1 VRSANLTLWVAPTGS
16 VTAPFVPYRIGV
28 QKILPE
34 FGKHRY
40 LTKGE
45 ASRFVTEDWQIQEA
59 TEFAGRTFKRLM
71 YFVCERPDKFLPEVT
86 EALTAFEDQLIDEQ
100 GKVEAISNALFD
112 SGHDDLALAYLTEHT
127 NNSAKSALELGK
139 ALLWSIQTRTR
150 ILYGLRAP
158 EGDETSRLDYE
169 MVTCR

>member
-1 VRSANLTLWVAPTGS
+1 
-16 VTAPFVPYRIGV
+16 
-28 QKILPE
+28 
-34 FGKHRY
+34 
-40 LTKGE
+40 
-45 ASRFVTEDWQIQEA
+45 
-59 TEFAGRTFKRLM
+59 M

-100 GKVEAISNALFD
+100 GKVEATSNALFD
-112 SGHDDLALAYLTEHT
+112 SGHDELALAYLTEHT